1 MNSEMN
7 MKETST
13 PPVIKGMGVF
23 ILDEGAAQAMRHCL
37 HELANVFTGLMIA
50 SGLLLQRP
58 EMESLQHHL
67 ANLCEGSERG
77 SALVRE
83 LRSQLLAACGEAEA
97 VRPDSGLGASL
108 GQ

>member
-7 MKETST
+7 MKEAGAS
-13 PPVIKGMGVF
+13 PEMGSMGVF
-23 ILDEGAAQAMRHCL
+23 ILDQNAVHAMRRGL

-50 SGLLLQRP
+50 GGLLSQRP
-58 EMESLQHHL
+58 ELESLQHYVTD
-67 ANLCEGSERG
+67 LCDGSERG

-83 LRSQLLAACGEAEA
+83 LRSQLLAVCGEAEA
-97 VRPDSGLGASL
+97 AQSERAAGAPQ